1 MNTHTVK
8 SYLQEVPPTHAW
20 VAKLKDGNVV
30 QEGKD
35 DVWWDSVKDQIEEIS
50 FLGLKLPAAVKYEF
64 GREALASPGA
74 SGAPVAIFMKAYT
87 EDSIIY
93 FRFEK
98 KPE

>member
-8 SYLQEVPPTHAW
+8 SYLHEIPPTHAW
-20 VAKLKDGNVV
+20 VAKLKDGTIV
-30 QEGKD
+30 QEGRDDIWWEKVKD
-35 DVWWDSVKDQIEEIS
+35 DIEEIS
-50 FLGLKLPAAVKYEF
+50 FFGLKLPVATKYEF

-74 SGAPVAIFMKAYT
+74 SGAPVAVFIKAYT
-87 EDSIIY
+87 EDSIIC